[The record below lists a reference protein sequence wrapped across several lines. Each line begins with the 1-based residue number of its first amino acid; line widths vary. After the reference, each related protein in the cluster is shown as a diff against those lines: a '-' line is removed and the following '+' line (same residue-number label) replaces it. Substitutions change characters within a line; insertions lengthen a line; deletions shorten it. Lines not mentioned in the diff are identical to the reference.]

1 MNEIILC
8 KTKVKD
14 SMFEANIQWYKEYA
28 VFVDLTNV
36 EIDHYANS
44 PFSMRELYNWSTP
57 VITASRKVTLT
68 GENWGQDISFGQ
80 WTLYNAFE
88 NIQVASMGFGDS
100 DYWFNSESVNDI
112 HSQAVKKN
120 NTLNILRV
128 EYEGLEELV
137 KETWLRKST
146 KLKDKYNELYT
157 SELKS
162 KKLYSKA
169 KNGNAPQSAIE
180 EIQAKLQPEYE
191 KELAGITERMTQIKK
206 EMSEVE

>member
-8 KTKVKD
+8 KTKIKD
-14 SMFEANIQWYKEYA
+14 SMSEENTRWHKEYA
-28 VFVDLTNV
+28 VFVELTNV

-44 PFSMRELYNWSTP
+44 PFGIRELYNWNAP

-68 GENWGQDISFGQ
+68 GENQSFGQ
-80 WTLYNAFE
+80 WTLYDAFE
-88 NIQVASMGFGDS
+88 NIQSASMGFGDS
-100 DYWFNSESVNDI
+100 DYWFNSESVSSI
-112 HSQAVKKN
+112 HTQAVSKN
-120 NTLNILRV
+120 NVLNTLRS
-128 EYEGLEELV
+128 EYEGLEGIV

-157 SELKS
+157 NELKS
-162 KKLYSKA
+162 RKLYSKA

-191 KELAGITERMTQIKK
+191 KELAEITERMTQIKK
-206 EMSEVE
+206 EMSEVG